1 MITKYGFSSIGPVN
15 ISQNNEDIFLGN
27 SLLRNKSTIADK
39 TSLQIDNEIMKI
51 AKNSLNKSFKILER
65 NRILLDKL
73 VELLI
78 HEETVNKEKFIELAS
93 KFLNVWLNKIF
104 ALLFYKYKIYQDNFL
119 FNNCPTFSNNTGAM
133 VKYFLTYW

>member
-51 AKNSLNKSFKILER
+51 AKDSLNKSIQIIER

-73 VELLI
+73 VDLLI
-78 HEETVNKEKFIELAS
+78 HEETINKQKFCELAS
-93 KFLNVWLNKIF
+93 KLLKVWLNKIF
-104 ALLFYKYKIYQDNFL
+104 ALLFYKYKLYQDNII
-119 FNNCPTFSNNTGAM
+119 FNNRPTVSNNTGAM
-133 VKYFLTYW
+133 V

>member
-51 AKNSLNKSFKILER
+51 AKNSLNQSFQILKR
-65 NRILLDKL
+65 NRTLLDKL

-78 HEETVNKEKFIELAS
+78 HEETVNKEKFHELAS
-93 KFLNVWLNKIF
+93 KLLKVWLNKIF
-104 ALLFYKYKIYQDNFL
+104 AFQFYKYKFYQDNIIFSS
-119 FNNCPTFSNNTGAM
+119 CPTFSNNTGTM